1 MDNFDLRKYLTEGRL
16 MKETLDDE
24 VWAMVEKMVEMM
36 GAETV
41 VDAIVRAMS
50 TADAKLYLSAIMRD
64 YDLNE
69 GKINEEKM
77 TPQEEYENLPP
88 LQKYIYDYESNISD
102 EIDIDGIRGLK
113 NADDVYNYYAYDRGW
128 ADDEDLADDLD
139 NIYNQVKVEFPKLA
153 ENKINEGQPTVF
165 DDKNM
170 DALLNIILK
179 YVKDPDDA
187 ERELEKFED
196 RGYDALSPE
205 LLANLDRDP
214 EFKAWYKDL
223 HSINEGHGLS
233 LQDVGI
239 LRYLLKMI
247 KDDIKIQSPSG
258 RKDAIRVLQFLIDSN
273 IDVDKTRDL
282 SKEK

>member
-1 MDNFDLRKYLTEGRL
+1 MDNFDLRKYL
-16 MKETLDDE
+16 
-24 VWAMVEKMVEMM
+24 A
-36 GAETV
+36 
-41 VDAIVRAMS
+41 
-50 TADAKLYLSAIMRD
+50 
-64 YDLNE
+64 E
-69 GKINEEKM
+69 GKLHEEKM

-102 EIDIDGIRGLK
+102 EIDMDGIRGLK

-153 ENKINEGQPTVF
+153 ENKINEDQPTVF
-165 DDKNM
+165 DDENM

-179 YVKDPDDA
+179 YVKDPSDA
-187 ERELEKFED
+187 KRELEKFED
-196 RGYDALSPE
+196 GGYDALSPK

-214 EFKAWYKDL
+214 EFKSWYKDL

-239 LRYLLKMI
+239 LRYLVSMLK
-247 KDDIKIQSPSG
+247 KDIKIQSPSG
-258 RKDAIRVLQFLIDSN
+258 RKDAIRVLNSLIDSN
-273 IDVDKTRDL
+273 IDVKEEVTKSEEKTLKKIEKELRKASKSHKSQSAALAKSTKAHQSQADKI
-282 SKEK
+282 EKILKK